1 MPRSG
6 DVMVYKSDTTLGE
19 TREFDAQVVVWD
31 INHEINVGQSLI
43 GFVRCGR
50 SSCRISKLKWKM
62 GKETGGKRLE
72 DPPSLKANEMA
83 LCSFQPSQPLICDTF
98 KTCAGLSRVAFIG
111 AEGLVMLGKVTSCER
126 KHLCAADGTK
136 T

>member
-19 TREFDAQVVVWD
+19 VREFDAQVVVWD

-83 LCSFQPSQPLICDTF
+83 LCSFQPQQPLVCDTF
-98 KTCAGLSRVAFIG
+98 KNCEGLSR
-111 AEGLVMLGKVTSCER
+111 
-126 KHLCAADGTK
+126 
-136 T
+136 